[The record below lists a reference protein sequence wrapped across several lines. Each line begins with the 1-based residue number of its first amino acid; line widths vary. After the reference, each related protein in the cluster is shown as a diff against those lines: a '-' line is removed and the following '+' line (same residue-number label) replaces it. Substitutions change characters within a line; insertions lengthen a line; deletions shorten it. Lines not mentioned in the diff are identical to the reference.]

1 MEIDSLKSKFNSS
14 NSTND
19 TDCLKILAEELDTCK
34 VATISVCSTASVACI
49 LAVIFILASKVYK
62 KFVYRLT
69 LYMII
74 VALVHPV
81 VLILDV
87 LPVYRNG
94 TVVAVREGFESFC
107 SLVGFLYVVTEWM
120 ELLVICW
127 IVLYLVMV
135 LVFRHSANAVKV
147 KHEACGLAVVLLLP
161 LVVAWLPFVKNMYG
175 LSDVT
180 CWIKLSENSACDYD
194 YIGLT
199 FLFVFYYG
207 PNFCVGMATLVTLC
221 TILIVM
227 CRRAMRQEQGV
238 GQQSVYQQ
246 GVKEVLLLL
255 LYLFL
260 YLLLGAA
267 LVAIR
272 ICGAIPSIRKTNFKV
287 QWLIYS
293 IIIYILRL
301 FIPVICLLYLSIVC
315 CRKKRNSQ
323 YPLNTTTSFTVP
335 NEFTDQE
342 DEHLI
347 IRQGTKIPSKD
358 YKSVF
363 EGNSN

>member
-1 MEIDSLKSKFNSS
+1 MEIDSLRSNF
-14 NSTND
+14 NSTNG

-69 LYMII
+69 LYLII
-74 VALVHPV
+74 VALLHPV

-87 LPVYRNG
+87 LPVYHNG
-94 TVVAVREGFESFC
+94 TVVAVKEGFEGFC

-135 LVFRHSANAVKV
+135 LVFRHSANAIKV

-161 LVVAWLPFVKNMYG
+161 LVVAWVPFVKNMYG

-180 CWIKLSENSACDYD
+180 CWIKLSENCVCDYD

-199 FLFVFYYG
+199 FLFVFYYV
-207 PNFCVGMATLVTLC
+207 PNFCVGMVTLVALC

-227 CRRAMRQEQGV
+227 CRRAVRQEQGV

-272 ICGAIPSIRKTNFKV
+272 ICGAIPSVRKTNFKL

-315 CRKKRNSQ
+315 CRKKHNSQ
-323 YPLNTTTSFTVP
+323 HPLNTTTSFTVP

>member
-1 MEIDSLKSKFNSS
+1 
-14 NSTND
+14 
-19 TDCLKILAEELDTCK
+19 
-34 VATISVCSTASVACI
+34 
-49 LAVIFILASKVYK
+49 
-62 KFVYRLT
+62 
-69 LYMII
+69 
-74 VALVHPV
+74 
-81 VLILDV
+81 
-87 LPVYRNG
+87 
-94 TVVAVREGFESFC
+94 
-107 SLVGFLYVVTEWM
+107 
-120 ELLVICW
+120 
-127 IVLYLVMV
+127 
-135 LVFRHSANAVKV
+135 
-147 KHEACGLAVVLLLP
+147 
-161 LVVAWLPFVKNMYG
+161 
-175 LSDVT
+175 
-180 CWIKLSENSACDYD
+180 
-194 YIGLT
+194 
-199 FLFVFYYG
+199 
-207 PNFCVGMATLVTLC
+207 
-221 TILIVM
+221 
-227 CRRAMRQEQGV
+227 MRQEQGV
-238 GQQSVYQQ
+238 GQRPVYRQ

-272 ICGAIPSIRKTNFKV
+272 ICGAIPSVRKTNFKV

-315 CRKKRNSQ
+315 CRKECNSQ

-335 NEFTDQE
+335 NEFTEQE